1 MQNKKIN
8 KIRVK
13 LDKLDDIMLS
23 IIKKRSVL
31 VAQILSEKKYKKQI
45 VDNKRIKMILSR
57 IKTKS
62 KIKNIDP
69 MITLQIWKAMIRA
82 FIKYE
87 FKNFKKK

>member
-87 FKNFKKK
+87 FRNFKKK